1 MNRKFVL
8 MVFVLLVGAVFL
20 SACQSEVGI
29 RPAKK
34 LATGGSDTS
43 PSKIMAQT
51 SCTEPDG
58 GWKGFKY
65 KCTTE
70 CADGREVIWGADFDP
85 ADNSPEN
92 ALNVAAGEVG
102 SSLCGKL
109 GTI

>member
-43 PSKIMAQT
+43 PSKIMPMVEK
-51 SCTEPDG
+51 S
-58 GWKGFKY
+58 F
-65 KCTTE
+65 
-70 CADGREVIWGADFDP
+70 
-85 ADNSPEN
+85 
-92 ALNVAAGEVG
+92 GERILILLIIV
-102 SSLCGKL
+102 LRMH
-109 GTI
+109 